1 MEDLTAPFI
10 IMAIINVALVI
21 VMSEIW
27 ERKEYYK
34 RKLRNYDYSKDKQW
48 RQVRQ

>member
-10 IMAIINVALVI
+10 IMVIMNVTLVI
-21 VMSEIW
+21 VMSGIW

-34 RKLRNYDYSKDKQW
+34 RKFRNYDYNKDK
-48 RQVRQ
+48 

>member
-10 IMAIINVALVI
+10 IMAIMNVALVI

-27 ERKEYYK
+27 DRKEYYK
-34 RKLRNYDYSKDKQW
+34 RKVRNYE
-48 RQVRQ
+48 RNL